1 MTTDELRAAAGRI
14 DRKPNSWREV
24 QQLHRDKRT
33 LADFAVAILARLS
46 DAEVGEILGREV
58 RGE

>member
-1 MTTDELRAAAGRI
+1 MTTPELRAAAERI
-14 DRKPNSWREV
+14 DCKPGSWKEV

-33 LADFAVAILARLS
+33 LADFAAAILARLT

-58 RGE
+58 RG